1 VFRANAGVKRLC
13 AIFSGQSPHRG
24 QSCVPCALRLWALG
38 AAMAGL
44 AASGCGTPATLHITA
59 PSNAMAGLPFSVT
72 VTATIGQ
79 SPDRAINSPVQF
91 TSSDRAAALPPIYY
105 FTANDAGSHTFTN
118 GVTLMTDGSQ
128 SVTAT
133 IIGASALNATA
144 NLTVSATSTAAQS
157 KASAP

>member
-1 VFRANAGVKRLC
+1 
-13 AIFSGQSPHRG
+13 
-24 QSCVPCALRLWALG
+24 
-38 AAMAGL
+38 MAGL
-44 AASGCGTPATLHITA
+44 ATSGCGTPATLHLSA
-59 PSNAMAGLPFSVT
+59 PSSAVAGVPFSVT

-79 SPDRAINSPVQF
+79 SPDMLINSPVQF

-128 SVTAT
+128 SITAT

-144 NLTVSATSTAAQS
+144 NLTVSAASTATQF
-157 KASAP
+157 KVSAP